1 MKQNELKP
9 PAGSKR
15 NRKRIGRGDGTG
27 HGSYSGRGVKGQKAR
42 SGGGVRSGFEGGQLP
57 IVKRLPRRRG
67 FTNIFKTEYSIVNL
81 GKLGVFAPGSKVG
94 PQELLEAGL
103 VKSVRRPIKI
113 LSDGEI
119 NQPLVVKADKISAA
133 AQRKIVAAGGSIEEI
148 PDAT

>member
-27 HGSYSGRGVKGQKAR
+27 YGSYSGRGVKGEKAR
-42 SGGGVRSGFEGGQLP
+42 SGGRVRPGFEGGQLP
-57 IVKRLPRRRG
+57 ISKRLPHRRG

-81 GKLGVFAPGSKVG
+81 GKLTVFAPGSKVG
-94 PQELLEAGL
+94 PQELVEAGL
-103 VKSVRRPIKI
+103 IKSVRRPIKI

-119 NQPLVVKADKISAA
+119 DQPLAVRADKISAA
-133 AQRKIVAAGGSIEEI
+133 ARRKIVAAGGSIEEI

>member
-15 NRKRIGRGDGTG
+15 NRKRVGRGDGTG

-42 SGGGVRSGFEGGQLP
+42 SGGGVRPGFEGGQLP

-119 NQPLVVKADKISAA
+119 NQPLVVKADKISGA